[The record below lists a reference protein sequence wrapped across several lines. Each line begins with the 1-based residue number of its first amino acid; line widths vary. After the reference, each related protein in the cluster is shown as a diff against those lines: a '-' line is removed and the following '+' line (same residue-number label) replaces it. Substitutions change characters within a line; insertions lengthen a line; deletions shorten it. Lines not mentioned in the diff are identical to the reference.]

1 MKTNTTHADLAAL
14 VPPPGAGYDWRSL
27 CALVSALQALEDTP
41 QDPIYHAEGNVGIH
55 TRMVLDALLED
66 DYFQRADADRRFVL
80 FMSALLHDIAKP
92 ITTRIDEQTGRISQ
106 PGHSRKGAI
115 DARVLL
121 WYAGTPFAVREAICR
136 IIAEH
141 QVPFFAFASRTGE
154 SPQRIAR
161 SLSWKLH
168 LPDLVCVA
176 RADMQGRTFDGKQAC
191 LQDIELFQIAAQEDG
206 CWDGPRHVADAHT
219 RLSYARGLEIQL
231 DTPYFQPDGS
241 KVTLLSGLPASGKDT
256 WTAAHAADLPVV
268 SFDNAKAEL
277 GLKHGENDGQ
287 AAHHAIDMAKALLRA
302 KQPFVFNATHLS
314 QQMRDKSLDLLF
326 AYQAEVRLVY
336 LEAAPAVIFRRNRA
350 RDTSLRNTDI
360 ERMLHRWEV
369 PVPSEAHCVEY
380 EIRQATDMGRY
391 DRPGVA

>member
-1 MKTNTTHADLAAL
+1 MKNNMKYNITHANLVDL
-14 VPPPGAGYDWRSL
+14 VPMPGAGYDWALLCEAIPSL
-27 CALVSALQALEDTP
+27 LALENTS

-66 DYFQRADADRRFVL
+66 HYFQSADGDRRFIL
-80 FMSALLHDIAKP
+80 FVSALLHDIAKP
-92 ITTRIDEQTGRISQ
+92 ITTRVDEQSGRISQ

-115 DARVLL
+115 DARILL
-121 WYAGTPFAVREAICR
+121 WYAGTPFATREAICR

-141 QVPFFAFASRTGE
+141 QVPFFAFASRSGE

-161 SLSWKLH
+161 CLSWKLH

-176 RADMQGRTFDGKQAC
+176 RADMRGRTFHGKDAC
-191 LQDIELFQIAAQEDG
+191 LQDIELFQMAAQEDG
-206 CWDGPRHVADAHT
+206 CWDGRRFAVDAHT

-231 DTPYFQPDGS
+231 DAPYFQPDGS

-256 WTAAHAADLPVV
+256 WVARHAADLPVV

-287 AAHHAIDMAKALLRA
+287 AAHHAIDMAKALLRF
-302 KQPFVFNATHLS
+302 KKPFVFNATHLS

-336 LEAAPAVIFRRNRA
+336 LETTPAAIFQRNRN
-350 RDTSLRNTDI
+350 RDTTLRNADI

-369 PVPSEAHCVEY
+369 PVSSEAHCVEY
-380 EIRQATDMGRY
+380 EVGHATGLK
-391 DRPGVA
+391 G